1 MPADSRGFLVRK
13 LDELACKVQRFFA
26 VTERKLI
33 VENIDLLLDPR
44 AVLLDVPLFRSVAVR
59 LADVVQQRN
68 DDGGFRRI
76 NLAVRVEIEFSAN
89 IYAVH
94 KQSALEC
101 PVIFCACRGSKE
113 VCLLLKIADKLLNTV
128 PVRRAKQLYKIVR

>member
-1 MPADSRGFLVRK
+1 MTQRQLV
-13 LDELACKVQRFFA
+13 L
-26 VTERKLI
+26 
-33 VENIDLLLDPR
+33 ENIDLLLDPP
-44 AVLLDVPLFRSVAVR
+44 AVLLDVPLFRAVAVR

-68 DDGGFRRI
+68 DDQSFVRV

-101 PVIFCACRGSKE
+101 PVIFCACRGSKK
-113 VCLLLKIADKLLNTV
+113 VCLLLKIADKLLDTV
-128 PVRRAKQLYKIVR
+128 PVRRAKHLDKIVR